1 MLYMHIECLITC
13 VLTCLCPHVNEG
25 LFDVSTYIHITVCDP
40 VCVEL
45 SVSTRY
51 RASMLTSLHVSRVC
65 HRVCVDFSV
74 CCSVITVPAS
84 AGICFLN
91 AERLLSHHWCSV
103 CYSVL
108 RCVDTIYIHE
118 AWPQVHTLASVL
130 KSRTLAKVWTY
141 IYIRV
146 YIYPYIYIYT
156 YIYMYIYMWI
166 YVYRYT
172 FKYNVCTYIYMCTLY
187 IYMRRDLKSTP

>member
-65 HRVCVDFSV
+65 DGVCVDFSV
-74 CCSVITVPAS
+74 STRERVSILKSLHICTV
-84 AGICFLN
+84 CH
-91 AERLLSHHWCSV
+91 RV
-103 CYSVL
+103 
-108 RCVDTIYIHE
+108 CVD
-118 AWPQVHTLASVL
+118 LL
-130 KSRTLAKVWTY
+130 LC
-141 IYIRV
+141 IR
-146 YIYPYIYIYT
+146 
-156 YIYMYIYMWI
+156 
-166 YVYRYT
+166 
-172 FKYNVCTYIYMCTLY
+172 
-187 IYMRRDLKSTP
+187 